1 MHIARFEVLKQLEE
15 LEDKT
20 VRRGVISN
28 YPDDRIIN
36 DWNGM
41 EERKPCRL

>member
-1 MHIARFEVLKQLEE
+1 MYVLLKRVLQLHIARFEVLKQLEE

-36 DWNGM
+36 D
-41 EERKPCRL
+41 